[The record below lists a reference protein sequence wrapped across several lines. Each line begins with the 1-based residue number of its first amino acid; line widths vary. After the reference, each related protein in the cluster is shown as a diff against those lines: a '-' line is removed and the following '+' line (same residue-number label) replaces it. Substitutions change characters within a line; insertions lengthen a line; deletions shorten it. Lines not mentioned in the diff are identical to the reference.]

1 MGDTR
6 GFLKIKRE
14 TTGFRPVSERIKD
27 YLEVSLLPSEE
38 HSQKQASRCMDC
50 GTPFCHWACPL
61 GNYIPEWNDFIF
73 KKQWQKAYELLSI
86 TNNLA
91 EITGRL
97 CPAPCEYACVL
108 EINDEPITIREN
120 ELSIIEYAFRNGYVK
135 PKLPLKRKGKRIA
148 IVGSGPAGLSCAD
161 QLNKL
166 GYKVVVFE
174 KDDKPGGLLRYGVP
188 DFKLEK
194 WVLDRRL
201 DILKK
206 EGIEFVC
213 GQEVGKGIKL
223 KKLIKEF
230 DAICLAGG
238 SRLPRDLN
246 IEGRNLKGIY
256 FALDYLKQA
265 NMQVSG
271 KKIPPDELI
280 DAKNKKVVILGGGD
294 TGSDCVGVANRE
306 GASKIIQIE
315 LLPKPPESRQPHCP
329 WPKYPLLFKTSSS
342 QEEGVERYWQVLT
355 KKFIGEND
363 KVKKLFCVKVEFER
377 DEKGCFKIK
386 EIPNTEFEIDA
397 DLVILALGFIRPKTE
412 NFLKE
417 LDLELDQCGN
427 IKTDE
432 NFLTSHKKIF
442 ACGDMRRGQSLI
454 VWAISEGRKAAFY
467 IDKYLTERFI

>member
-6 GFLKIKRE
+6 GFLKIRRSLAS
-14 TTGFRPVSERIKD
+14 FRPVSERIKD

-73 KKQWQKAYELLSI
+73 KKQWQKAYDLLSS

-108 EINDEPITIREN
+108 EINDEPVTIREN
-120 ELSIIEYAFRNGYVK
+120 ELSIIEYAFKNGYVK
-135 PKLPLKRKGKRIA
+135 PKLPLRRKGKRVA

-206 EGIEFVC
+206 EGVEFVC
-213 GQEVGKGIKL
+213 GQEVGKDIKL

-230 DAICLAGG
+230 DAICLVGG
-238 SRLPRDLN
+238 SRIPRDLN

-256 FALDYLKQA
+256 FALDYLKRA

-271 KKIPPDELI
+271 KNIPPDELI

-294 TGSDCVGVANRE
+294 TGSDCVGVANRQ

-315 LLPKPPESRQPHCP
+315 LLPKPSESRQPHCP

-342 QEEGVERYWQVLT
+342 HQEGAERYWQVLT
-355 KKFIGEND
+355 KKFIGENG

-377 DEKGCFKIK
+377 DGKGCFKIK

-397 DLVILALGFIRPKTE
+397 DLVILALGFIRPNTE

-427 IKTDE
+427 IKTDK

-442 ACGDMRRGQSLI
+442 ACGDMRTGQSLI
-454 VWAISEGRKAAFY
+454 VKAIFEGRLCANH
-467 IDKYLTERFI
+467 IDRYLKVIR

>member
-6 GFLKIKRE
+6 GFLKIKRSLAD
-14 TTGFRPVSERIKD
+14 FRPVSERIRD

-38 HSQKQASRCMDC
+38 HSQEQASRCMDC

-61 GNYIPEWNDFIF
+61 GNYIPEWNDLVF
-73 KKQWQKAYELLSI
+73 KKQWQKAYELLSS

-108 EINDEPITIREN
+108 EINDEPVTIREN
-120 ELSIIEYAFRNGYVK
+120 ELSIIEYAFKNGYVK
-135 PKLPLKRKGKRIA
+135 PKLPLRRKGKRIV

-213 GQEVGKGIKL
+213 GQEVGKDIKL

-238 SRLPRDLN
+238 SRIPRDLN

-294 TGSDCVGVANRE
+294 TGSDCVGVANRQ

-342 QEEGVERYWQVLT
+342 HQEGVERYWQVLT
-355 KKFIGEND
+355 KKFIGENG

-377 DEKGCFKIK
+377 DEKGCVKIK

-397 DLVILALGFIRPKTE
+397 DLVILALGFIRPNTE

-427 IKTDE
+427 IKTDK

-442 ACGDMRRGQSLI
+442 ACGDMRTGQSLI
-454 VWAISEGRKAAFY
+454 VKAISEGRLCANH
-467 IDKYLTERFI
+467 IDRYLKVIH

>member
-6 GFLKIKRE
+6 GFLKIKRSLA
-14 TTGFRPVSERIKD
+14 GFRPVSERIKD

-73 KKQWQKAYELLSI
+73 KKQWQKAYDLLSS

-108 EINDEPITIREN
+108 EINDEPVTIREN
-120 ELSIIEYAFRNGYVK
+120 ELSIIEYAFKNGYVK
-135 PKLPLKRKGKRIA
+135 PKLPLRRKGKRVV

-213 GQEVGKGIKL
+213 GQEVGKDIKL

-238 SRLPRDLN
+238 SRIPRDLN

-271 KKIPPDELI
+271 KKIPSDELI

-294 TGSDCVGVANRE
+294 TGSDCVGVANRQ

-342 QEEGVERYWQVLT
+342 HQEGAERYWQVLT
-355 KKFIGEND
+355 KKFIGENG

-397 DLVILALGFIRPKTE
+397 DLVILALGFIRPNTE

-427 IKTDE
+427 IKTDG

-442 ACGDMRRGQSLI
+442 ACGDMRTGQSLI
-454 VWAISEGRKAAFY
+454 VKAISEGGLCANH
-467 IDKYLTERFI
+467 IDRYLKVIH